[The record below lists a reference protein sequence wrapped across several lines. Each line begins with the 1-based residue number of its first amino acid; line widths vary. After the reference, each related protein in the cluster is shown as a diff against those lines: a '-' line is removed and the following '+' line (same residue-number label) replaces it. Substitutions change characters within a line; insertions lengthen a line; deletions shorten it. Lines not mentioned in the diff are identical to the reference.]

1 MHYAELSQSILDRD
15 KKEKSLISE
24 QGANMCEH
32 AWSSMDHHPKSWS
45 SLSLQPASY
54 SKGRSR
60 ADISA
65 AQWENSLFSSSF
77 SEIFSR
83 KCKLPFHHVVN
94 CILSCVLLCFSL
106 SYYVL
111 LQRASIDCT
120 CKLLTQFCLDKSLN
134 VSSFLFFSFFFS
146 SNAFCRL
153 ILFFLLLALSKKF
166 NVTNCPMFEKI

>member
-1 MHYAELSQSILDRD
+1 MPFEVMDHRGSTTASSHYFEDIHLPAERQIGFWNPNTMPDHQELSQSILDRD

-83 KCKLPFHHVVN
+83 KLRFSGNDIHSHQPAKTITSSNGKKSPLN
-94 CILSCVLLCFSL
+94 LLKNL
-106 SYYVL
+106 
-111 LQRASIDCT
+111 RR
-120 CKLLTQFCLDKSLN
+120 KLLEISSLLKITC
-134 VSSFLFFSFFFS
+134 FL
-146 SNAFCRL
+146 
-153 ILFFLLLALSKKF
+153 
-166 NVTNCPMFEKI
+166 E

>member
-1 MHYAELSQSILDRD
+1 MDGKILIPSSNHAGSSPLENFPSGGPLSMHYEELSQSILDRD
-15 KKEKSLISE
+15 KKEKSLIGE

-54 SKGRSR
+54 SKGRGR

-65 AQWENSLFSSSF
+65 AHWESSLFSSSF

-83 KCKLPFHHVVN
+83 KCKLPFHHTVN

-106 SYYVL
+106 SYNVL
-111 LQRASIDCT
+111 LQRAVVID
-120 CKLLTQFCLDKSLN
+120 
-134 VSSFLFFSFFFS
+134 V
-146 SNAFCRL
+146 
-153 ILFFLLLALSKKF
+153 
-166 NVTNCPMFEKI
+166 